1 MGSLYRS
8 EEMCLA
14 QIFLQSEAAYSCVAE
29 LGELGL
35 VQFRDLNPDVNAF
48 QRKFVSEVRRCDEME
63 RRLRFFEKEVTS
75 SGISI
80 LNTGENPNAPAPRE
94 MIDLEACFEKLENEL
109 KEVNTNQ
116 EALMRNFLEL
126 TELKHILQNT
136 QTFFSEG
143 NRPDEAFGF
152 SDMQLGFVTG
162 VIRRER
168 IPAFEQML
176 WRVCRGNV
184 FLRQA
189 EIEEPLKDPSTGEEV
204 WKSVFIIFFQGDQL
218 KIRVKKIC
226 EGFRATLYPCNETA
240 AERAETSMAVLTRLE
255 DLQKVLSQTEEH
267 RQRLLSLASKSLRVW
282 FIKVR
287 KLKAI
292 YHTLNLFNLDV
303 TQKCLIAEC
312 WCPVSDLDQ
321 INLALRR
328 GTEVSG
334 SSVPSILNRIT
345 TDEEPP
351 TYNKT
356 NKFTKVYQSL
366 VDSYGVANYRE
377 VNPAPFTIITYP
389 FLFSVM
395 YGDMGHGL
403 IMFLFGLW
411 LVVREKQLHASLAN
425 HEMFGMLYGGRYV
438 IMLMGLFSVYSGF
451 LYRMFGMLYGGRYV
465 IMLMGLF
472 SVYSGFLYNDC
483 LSNSGNR
490 PDEAFGFSDMQLGFV
505 TGVIR
510 RERIPAFEQMLWRV
524 CRGNV
529 FLRQAE
535 IEEPLKDPST
545 GEEVW
550 KSVFIIFFQG
560 DQLKIRVK
568 KICEGFRATLYPCNE
583 TAAERAETSMA
594 VLTRLEDLQKVLS
607 QTEEHRQR
615 LLSLASKSLRVWFIK
630 VRKLKAIYHTLN
642 LFNLD
647 VTQKCLIA
655 ECWCPVSD
663 LDQIN
668 LALRRGTEV
677 SGSSVP
683 SILNRITT
691 DEEPPTY
698 NKTNKFTKVYQSL
711 VDSYGVANYREVNPA
726 PFTIITY
733 PFLFSVM
740 YGDMGHGLIMFLFGL
755 WLVVREKQLHA
766 SLANHEMFGMLYGGR
781 YVIMLMGLFSVYS
794 GFLYN
799 DCLSNS
805 VNIFGSTW
813 NATNMN
819 YSDELLSQDI
829 SLGLDPKYS
838 ATGAVYPI
846 GIDPMWQLSTNS
858 INFLNS
864 YKMKL
869 SVILGVSQMTFGV
882 FLSFCNHRYF
892 KRSLNI
898 WGEFVPQLIFMI
910 SIFGYLVVLIFVK
923 WLIYDVWNEN
933 SAPSLILT
941 LINMGLLTPP
951 DPPMFPGQ
959 PSLQIF
965 LVLLA
970 VSCIPWML
978 FVKPVVLY
986 LRHQNRPLSVSIFTY
1001 LTWPNRGTADASGLL
1016 SSDTQ
1021 AVINQDELAI
1031 NNSDAED
1038 PETSNH
1044 LEQPASLVPKEF
1056 DFGETFIY
1064 QAIHT
1069 IEYCLGCISHT
1080 ASYLRLWALSLAHS
1094 ELSEVLWNM
1103 LLAIGLRMNGFVG
1116 SIATFGCFGAWAILT
1131 VGILLFMEGLSAF
1144 LHTLRLHWIE
1154 FQSKFY
1160 KGEGHPFLPFTF
1172 DAILE
1177 GKEE

>member
-14 QIFLQSEAAYSCVAE
+14 QLFLQSEAAYACVAE

-136 QTFFSEG
+136 QTFFQEG

-240 AERAETSMAVLTRLE
+240 AERTETSMAVLTRLE

-312 WCPVSDLDQ
+312 WCPVADLDQ

-334 SSVPSILNRIT
+334 SSVPSILNRIS

-395 YGDMGHGL
+395 YGDLGHGF

-411 LVVREKQLHASLAN
+411 LVVREKQLYASLAN

-438 IMLMGLFSVYSGF
+438 IMLMGLFS
-451 LYRMFGMLYGGRYV
+451 
-465 IMLMGLF
+465 I
-472 SVYSGFLYNDC
+472 
-483 LSNSGNR
+483 
-490 PDEAFGFSDMQLGFV
+490 
-505 TGVIR
+505 
-510 RERIPAFEQMLWRV
+510 
-524 CRGNV
+524 
-529 FLRQAE
+529 
-535 IEEPLKDPST
+535 
-545 GEEVW
+545 
-550 KSVFIIFFQG
+550 
-560 DQLKIRVK
+560 
-568 KICEGFRATLYPCNE
+568 
-583 TAAERAETSMA
+583 
-594 VLTRLEDLQKVLS
+594 
-607 QTEEHRQR
+607 
-615 LLSLASKSLRVWFIK
+615 
-630 VRKLKAIYHTLN
+630 
-642 LFNLD
+642 
-647 VTQKCLIA
+647 
-655 ECWCPVSD
+655 
-663 LDQIN
+663 
-668 LALRRGTEV
+668 
-677 SGSSVP
+677 
-683 SILNRITT
+683 
-691 DEEPPTY
+691 
-698 NKTNKFTKVYQSL
+698 
-711 VDSYGVANYREVNPA
+711 
-726 PFTIITY
+726 
-733 PFLFSVM
+733 
-740 YGDMGHGLIMFLFGL
+740 
-755 WLVVREKQLHA
+755 
-766 SLANHEMFGMLYGGR
+766 
-781 YVIMLMGLFSVYS
+781 YS

-819 YSDELLSQDI
+819 YTDELLSEDI
-829 SLGLDPKYS
+829 TLGLDPKYS
-838 ATGAVYPI
+838 ATGAIYPI
-846 GIDPMWQLSTNS
+846 GVDPMWQLATNK

-869 SVILGVSQMTFGV
+869 SVILGISQMTFGV

-892 KRSLNI
+892 KNPLNI
-898 WGEFVPQLIFMI
+898 WCEFVPQLIFMV

-933 SAPSLILT
+933 DAPSLILT
-941 LINMGLLTPP
+941 LINMGLFTPP
-951 DPPMFPGQ
+951 DPPMFKGQ
-959 PSLQIF
+959 PSLQVF
-965 LVLLA
+965 LVLVA
-970 VSCIPWML
+970 VACIPWML
-978 FVKPVVLY
+978 LVKPVLLY
-986 LRHQNRPLSVSIFTY
+986 MQHQNRPLSTY
-1001 LTWPNRGTADASGLL
+1001 LFWRNRGAADASGLL
-1016 SSDTQ
+1016 SDDTQ

-1031 NNSDAED
+1031 HNDD
-1038 PETSNH
+1038 PEEPDTSNH
-1044 LEQPASLVPKEF
+1044 LQQTPPPISKEF
-1056 DFGETFIY
+1056 DFGETVVY
-1064 QAIHT
+1064 QSIHT

-1103 LLAIGLRMNGFVG
+1103 LLAIGLRMQGFVG
-1116 SIATFGCFGAWAILT
+1116 AIATFGCFGVWAVLT
-1131 VGILLFMEGLSAF
+1131 IGILLFMEGLSAF

-1172 DAILE
+1172 DAILD